1 MPIQNGS
8 CMTKISSK
16 KKRNYSS
23 EIMWT
28 KLNDIMQKHNFPKL
42 NFKGFMANNA

>member
-1 MPIQNGS
+1 
-8 CMTKISSK
+8 MTKISSK